1 MRRELGD
8 DAKVVATGGL
18 ADIVARHTD
27 VIEYVEPHLVL
38 LGLYR
43 YAESTSLL

>member
-1 MRRELGD
+1 
-8 DAKVVATGGL
+8 L

-27 VIEYVEPHLVL
+27 VIEHVEPHLVL

-43 YAESTSLL
+43 YAQGYLNT